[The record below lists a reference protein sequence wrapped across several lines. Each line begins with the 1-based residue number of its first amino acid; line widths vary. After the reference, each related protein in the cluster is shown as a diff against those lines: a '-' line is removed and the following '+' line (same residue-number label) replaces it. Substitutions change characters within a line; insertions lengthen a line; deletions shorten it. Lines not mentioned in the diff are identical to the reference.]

1 MSNPTVAALG
11 RVALFAGL
19 SSTDLA
25 TIAEDAEQRAV
36 PAGQVL
42 IKQGTE
48 GDEFFLIVDGEVEV
62 RQNGRPIRRLG
73 PGDYLGEIALV
84 FGGKRTATAVAA
96 TPAKLFVLGAEPFMA
111 LLKQQPNIEGTVMTT
126 VTERMRFRG

>member
-25 TIAEDAEQRAV
+25 TIAEAAEQRAV

-48 GDEFFLIVDGEVEV
+48 GDEFFLIVDGGSGLVLFIGRVVE
-62 RQNGRPIRRLG
+62 PKA
-73 PGDYLGEIALV
+73 P
-84 FGGKRTATAVAA
+84 
-96 TPAKLFVLGAEPFMA
+96 
-111 LLKQQPNIEGTVMTT
+111 
-126 VTERMRFRG
+126 